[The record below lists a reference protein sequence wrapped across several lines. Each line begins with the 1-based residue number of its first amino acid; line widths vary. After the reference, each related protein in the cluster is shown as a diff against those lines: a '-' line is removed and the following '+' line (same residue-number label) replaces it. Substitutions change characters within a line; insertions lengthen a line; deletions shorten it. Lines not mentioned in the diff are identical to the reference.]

1 MDDERH
7 WFEKFTLYM
16 ERNIKGVQYGIYT
29 VAVVGLAVALRSV
42 RPFKKFT
49 SPQEIPTNFLEKHV
63 TLTGKVVSVETSAGA
78 SPPLLLVD
86 HHPIVGWQLRKS
98 SLKGLPVHISSVD
111 ILNNGVS
118 WLQHVVV
125 GSNIR
130 FTPLKANPES
140 LSCIVTSHTKCGNLG
155 VDLVSLGFASVS
167 SLDFSLEKSP
177 VYMTYY
183 KRLLAAENRAEKS
196 GHGMWADSNRGWVAH
211 YWRRLGDRLGLA
223 TLWRKMMQKAV
234 QRHAVKVAK
243 V

>member
-16 ERNIKGVQYGIYT
+16 ERNIKGVQYGIYS
-29 VAVVGLAVALRSV
+29 VAVLGLAVALRSV

-63 TLTGKVVSVETSAGA
+63 TLTGKVMSVEPSAGA

-86 HHPIVGWQLRKS
+86 HHPVVGWQLRQS
-98 SLKGLPVHISSVD
+98 VTTCLPVHISSVD

-140 LSCIVTSHTKCGNLG
+140 LSCIVRSHTKCGDVG

-177 VYMTYY
+177 AYMAYY
-183 KRLLAAENRAEKS
+183 KQLLAAESRAEKC
-196 GHGMWADSNRGWVAH
+196 GHGMWADSNGGWVTR
-211 YWRRLGDRLGLA
+211 YWRRLADHLSLA
-223 TLWRKMMQKAV
+223 VLWRKVMQKAI
-234 QRHAVKVAK
+234 QRHAVKVA
-243 V
+243 

>member
-16 ERNIKGVQYGIYT
+16 ERNIKGVQYGIYS

-42 RPFKKFT
+42 RPLKKFT
-49 SPQEIPTNFLEKHV
+49 SPQEIPTHFLEKHV
-63 TLTGKVVSVETSAGA
+63 TLSGKVVSVETSAGTT
-78 SPPLLLVD
+78 PPLLLVD
-86 HHPIVGWQLRKS
+86 HRPVVGWQLRQSVTKC
-98 SLKGLPVHISSVD
+98 LPVHISSVD

-118 WLQHVVV
+118 WLQCVVV

-140 LSCIVTSHTKCGNLG
+140 LSCIVRSNTKCGDVA

-183 KRLLAAENRAEKS
+183 KQLLAAENRAEKR
-196 GHGMWADSNRGWVAH
+196 GHGMWADNDRGWVAR
-211 YWRRLGDRLGLA
+211 YWRRLGDRLSLA
-223 TLWRKMMQKAV
+223 VLWRKVMQKAF